1 MRRALVVVL
10 IALIPVVVVDILRP
24 QSGGHFAWYG
34 IPGFFALFGL
44 IGCVAIVFISK
55 WLGHSLLQR
64 SNDYYDNDGIDE

>member
-24 QSGGHFAWYG
+24 QSGGYFAWYG

-44 IGCVAIVFISK
+44 TGCVTIVLFSK
-55 WLGHSLLQR
+55 WLGHYWLQR
-64 SNDYYDNDGIDE
+64 KDDYYDNHGVDE